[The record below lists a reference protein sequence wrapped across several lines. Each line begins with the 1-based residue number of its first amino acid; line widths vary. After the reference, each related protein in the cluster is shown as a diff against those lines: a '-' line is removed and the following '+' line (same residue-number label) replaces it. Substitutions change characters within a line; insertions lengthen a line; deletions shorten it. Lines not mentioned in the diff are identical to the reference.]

1 MDILNLK
8 NKAKHIQAS
17 VRIGK
22 YGITKAIIDEIK
34 RQLKDRKLVK
44 TKFLKNA
51 GIVDIDKATE
61 ELANKTNSLLVYRIG
76 TVMVLYKK

>member
-22 YGITKAIIDEIK
+22 YRITKAIIDEIK

-51 GIVDIDKATE
+51 EIVDIDKATE